1 MLKQLSKEERCPTCK
16 NLTVQAEYKTLCDWC
31 GKNISAPNSTGYG
44 TDKLDASLFKPDMRE
59 RELAQRLAFC
69 NWKEFK
75 QWVFKNKHKIG
86 KRKSGGFLAP
96 PYIHKEDIQY
106 L

>member
-1 MLKQLSKEERCPTCK
+1 MKQLSTWRF
-16 NLTVQAEYKTLCDWC
+16 V
-31 GKNISAPNSTGYG
+31 APNSTGWG
-44 TDKLDASLFKPDMRE
+44 TDKLDARLHKPYHLKNDH
-59 RELAQRLAFC
+59 ELAQDLAFC

-75 QWVFKNKHKIG
+75 QWVLKNKHKIG